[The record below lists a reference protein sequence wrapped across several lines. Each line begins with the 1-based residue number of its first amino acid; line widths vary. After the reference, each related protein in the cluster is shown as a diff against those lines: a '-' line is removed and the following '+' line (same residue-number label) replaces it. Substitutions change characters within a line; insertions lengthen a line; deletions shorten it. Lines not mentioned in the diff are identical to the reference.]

1 MTPFKKFLRGNSF
14 SGTVYFAPRTG
25 EPNSLIGYTAV
36 SKILDAAGN
45 RHSADTCEISQ
56 DGLSILVKFNGET
69 TASLAKG
76 MAKWNVMFQYGD
88 DTSTAFST
96 GVFEFEVTDNPSL

>member
-1 MTPFKKFLRGNSF
+1 MTPTKKFLKGNSF

-25 EPNSLIGYTAV
+25 EPSNLIGYTAV

-45 RHSADTCEISQ
+45 RHDADTCEIAE
-56 DGLSILVKFNGET
+56 DGLSILVKFNGST
-69 TASLAKG
+69 TSSLAKG
-76 MAKWNVMFQYGD
+76 LARWNVMFQYGD

-96 GVFEFEVTDNPSL
+96 GVFEFEVTDNPSI